1 MTQILAAIVVAA
13 AATMAPMTHSSMTG
27 SMQQPKPN
35 ATETAF
41 IQSVSAGLLAAY
53 PTVQQATAAGYI
65 RMTKLESDNTY
76 VYSTMTY
83 TKIDRLHP
91 NFLWYDRNGKLVGL
105 DYEYPK
111 SSWPSFPGTS
121 VYPVMASRWVTI
133 PQHVHF
139 AYTVGSGPVQTRGAK
154 AWPNLRGD
162 VITAKELTDDGL
174 LPKGAKLVWAHFHPT
189 CWDLGFWLVPN
200 PNGAF
205 ADLDPAVK

>member
-1 MTQILAAIVVAA
+1 MTQLFAAVVVAA
-13 AATMAPMTHSSMTG
+13 ATTMAPMSHSSMATPAP
-27 SMQQPKPN
+27 QPKPN
-35 ATETAF
+35 ASETAF
-41 IQSVSAGLLAAY
+41 IQSVTTGLFAAY
-53 PTVQQATAAGYI
+53 PTVTKATAAGYI

-83 TKIDRLHP
+83 SKIDRLHP

-105 DYEYPK
+105 DYEYAK
-111 SSWPSFPGTS
+111 SSSPQFPGMS

-139 AYTVGSGPVQTRGAK
+139 AYTVGSGPVQTHGWK
-154 AWPNLRGD
+154 ALPNLRGD
-162 VITAKELTDDGL
+162 VITAQELIADGL
-174 LPKGAKLVWAHFHPT
+174 LPKGAKLVWAHFHPA

>member
-1 MTQILAAIVVAA
+1 MIQFFAAVVVAA

-27 SMQQPKPN
+27 SAPQPKPN
-35 ATETAF
+35 ASEAAF
-41 IQSVSAGLLAAY
+41 IQSVSAELLATY
-53 PTVQQATAAGYI
+53 PTVKQATHAGYI

-83 TKIDRLHP
+83 SIIDRIHP
-91 NFLWYDRNGKLVGL
+91 NFLSYDRNGKLVGL

-111 SSWPSFPGTS
+111 SSWPAFPGAS

-133 PQHVHF
+133 PQHIHF
-139 AYTVGSGPVQTRGAK
+139 AYSVGSGPVQPHGYK
-154 AWPNLRGD
+154 ALPNLRSD

-174 LPKGAKLVWAHFHPT
+174 LPKGATLAWAHFHPA

-200 PNGAF
+200 ANGAF